1 MKWFKH
7 DTDASLD
14 AKLQEL
20 LLDYGAKG
28 YGLYWYCVELIAKEV
43 TPKNFTFELEHDA
56 RIIARNLNLTPKE
69 AIDMMHKMV
78 ELGLFDVHNEKIRC
92 IKLAYRLDEFTRKS
106 ADLNQVLKS
115 FKNQDIVRSKSGVSQ
130 ELVQTVSEHTPETL
144 PHRIEENRIEK
155 NRRDKIRKEENNINN
170 IYKAKSQ
177 KNFNFSLS
185 KKTQY
190 ENLSKEYQD
199 RLKAK
204 ILLLHNGYRYED
216 FLDRL
221 IAKGYSYKNFYAAY
235 ITWFKKD
242 EYFVTRDLK
251 HIKDQEID
259 GVVYKVFKHDDFI
272 YAINP
277 KSFEMLPPK
286 KKEIKNIEPE
296 VAKETTKKEIDLSS
310 VIKRM

>member
-7 DTDASLD
+7 DSDASLD

-69 AIDMMHKMV
+69 TMDMMHKMV
-78 ELGLFDVHNEKIRC
+78 KLGLFDVHNEKIRC
-92 IKLAYRLDEFTRKS
+92 IKLAYRLDEFTRKN

-115 FKNQDIVRSKSGVSQ
+115 FKNQDFIRSESGVSQ

-144 PHRIEENRIEK
+144 PHRRDKKRIEE
-155 NRRDKIRKEENNINN
+155 NRRDKIRKEKNN

-177 KNFNFSLS
+177 KEKDFFSLTQ
-185 KKTQY
+185 KAQY
-190 ENLSKEYQD
+190 ENLSKEYKE

-204 ILLLHNGYRYED
+204 ILLLHDGYRYED
-216 FLDRL
+216 FIDQL
-221 IAKGYSYKNFYAAY
+221 IAKGYTYKNFYAAY
-235 ITWFKKD
+235 ISWFKKD
-242 EYFVTRDLK
+242 EYFVKRDLK
-251 HIKDQEID
+251 HIKDEEID
-259 GVVYKVFKHDDFI
+259 GITYKVFKHEDYI

-277 KSFEMLPPK
+277 KTFEMLPPK
-286 KKEIKNIEPE
+286 KYERKVIEPE
-296 VAKETTKKEIDLSS
+296 VVKETTKREIDLSS